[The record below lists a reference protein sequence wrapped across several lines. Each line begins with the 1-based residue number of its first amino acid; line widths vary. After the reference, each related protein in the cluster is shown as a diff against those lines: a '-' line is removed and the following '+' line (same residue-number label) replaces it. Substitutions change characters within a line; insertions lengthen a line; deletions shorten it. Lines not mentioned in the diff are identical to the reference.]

1 MDGSQLVRLPF
12 LFEEHMRPI
21 HPTVQLLLWILLVL
35 LAQRWQLVPLLVM
48 CVLCGGT
55 ALWVGSVQFLGLLR
69 RTRWIAFSLLLIYA
83 YATPGTAL
91 WNSLGSFSPTYEG
104 MLDGA
109 LQLGRLLCALSGL
122 AILLTSLSQ
131 ERLISGLYSLAY
143 PLRFFGLS
151 RERFAVRLALTL
163 EYAETAMR
171 DTASDWR
178 STIDHA
184 LQTGETGTAH
194 IELQRQ
200 RYGLLDALLLIAGV
214 ALMIGVWR

>member
-1 MDGSQLVRLPF
+1 
-12 LFEEHMRPI
+12 
-21 HPTVQLLLWILLVL
+21 LLVL

-48 CVLCGGT
+48 SVLCGGT

-91 WNSLGSFSPTYEG
+91 WSLLGSFSPTYEG
-104 MLDGA
+104 LLDGA

-122 AILLTSLSQ
+122 AVLLTSLSQ
-131 ERLISGLYSLAY
+131 ERLVSGLYSLAY
-143 PLRFFGLS
+143 PLRFIGLS

-171 DTASDWR
+171 DTAVDWR
-178 STIDHA
+178 TTVEHA
-184 LQTGETGTAH
+184 LQSGETQTAH
-194 IELQRQ
+194 IEMQRQ
-200 RYGLLDALLLIAGV
+200 RYSLLDAFLLMAGV
-214 ALMIGVWR
+214 ALLIGGWR